1 MPEKS
6 SHQPFVIET
15 HSLWLLISY
24 RKILLRWL
32 TYMQSTCFQN
42 VQNNVL
48 ALRNMLFCVM
58 IDYSPEKPFWRLFAL
73 LSCQW
78 RMKYRLI
85 LLFTDLNR
93 KTRWNENVNFE
104 SHVQKQNKILLQNTN
119 FLCGNLLFLKF
130 FFLQI
135 IRKLLPIL
143 CVVRMEIVGVFKSMQ
158 IHYM

>member
-1 MPEKS
+1 MQEKS
-6 SHQPFVIET
+6 SHQHFVNET
-15 HSLWLLISY
+15 NTPWLLISY
-24 RKILLRWL
+24 RKILVPWL
-32 TYMQSTCFQN
+32 TYMQSTWFRK

-48 ALRNMLFCVM
+48 ALSNKVFCVM

-78 RMKYRLI
+78 RMIYNLI

-130 FFLQI
+130 FFF
-135 IRKLLPIL
+135 KLLGSYSQYY
-143 CVVRMEIVGVFKSMQ
+143 VW
-158 IHYM
+158 